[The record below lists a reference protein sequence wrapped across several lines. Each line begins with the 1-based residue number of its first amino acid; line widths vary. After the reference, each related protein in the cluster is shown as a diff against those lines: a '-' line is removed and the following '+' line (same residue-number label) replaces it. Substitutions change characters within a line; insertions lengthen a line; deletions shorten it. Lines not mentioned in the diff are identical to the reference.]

1 MKCVT
6 WLDNLPGTGFDEK
19 LPFVQM
25 GQDKLEPTEGFC
37 KREGMLHKEIISLS
51 LELWVLLLLNDEHD
65 ITSDCIR
72 LFSNQH
78 RKSAENNVI
87 IRSKEK
93 VSNH

>member
-51 LELWVLLLLNDEHD
+51 LELWVLLLLNDEHY

-72 LFSNQH
+72 LFSKEYKVN
-78 RKSAENNVI
+78 RRINIVIKS
-87 IRSKEK
+87 KDK